1 MLFGPVAQNVL
12 PLRIR
17 SSGPRKKR
25 AAGNDVCVCSSL
37 TQHPVTIVTSTVHAS
52 RLDLS
57 STSSLNFKPHLR
69 VSMTIWSS
77 SAENGGQ
84 ASGSDPV
91 VEVEAKK
98 AFRKEC
104 VEKQHVTR
112 ARGRR
117 GPRERQKMK
126 YGKSCHDNCRKG
138 SSRCRRTKAAGCSL
152 YAYFSIRK
160 GA

>member
-1 MLFGPVAQNVL
+1 MDQSRRTCYRCEYDHQAPARKGRRGMMSACVL
-12 PLRIR
+12 
-17 SSGPRKKR
+17 
-25 AAGNDVCVCSSL
+25 ASL
-37 TQHPVTIVTSTVHAS
+37 NTIVTSTIHAS

-57 STSSLNFKPHLR
+57 SISSLNFKPHLR

-98 AFRKEC
+98 AFTGEC
-104 VEKQHVTR
+104 VEKQHVAR

-126 YGKSCHDNCRKG
+126 HGKSCHDNCRKG
-138 SSRCRRTKAAGCSL
+138 SSRCRRTKTAGCSL